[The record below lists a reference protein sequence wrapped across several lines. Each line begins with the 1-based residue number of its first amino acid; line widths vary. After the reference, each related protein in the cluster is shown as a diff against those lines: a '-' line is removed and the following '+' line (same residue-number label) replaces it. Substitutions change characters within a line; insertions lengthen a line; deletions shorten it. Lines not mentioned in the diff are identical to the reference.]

1 MLTEPVLSIDAY
13 EQAERRGT
21 GTLSIPHMMA
31 FRPVSFESVGWPTRV
46 TAEHELLR
54 YVDHNFEAE
63 TASLFKPRAVF
74 PPAGYRNAFTR
85 DEQELVGRVRDR
97 VAELTQAWFGRRVR
111 PVTNILVQVGPYRL
125 MRALANT
132 HPQLS
137 VFEVGPGV
145 GYLGAMLAATGHRYM
160 SFDVTQSLYLWQ
172 SRLMQGVSGAE
183 FNELALSESPEEEQA
198 GLAAARVVHL
208 PWWSYVRMLQST
220 SVRADVVYSNSNL
233 SEMSRVALRHVLH
246 ISRQMLADSP
256 FGLFCF
262 FSKGSP
268 AQSTHEAIDQ
278 ELRAFGYHK
287 AFDKPF
293 HAFTLRP
300 DQGKMLAKMFK
311 DGLPF
316 YNPSG
321 GPTSLTADDVVPL
334 RREESPLDVALSQWY
349 HGWQPPFVN

>member
-1 MLTEPVLSIDAY
+1 
-13 EQAERRGT
+13 
-21 GTLSIPHMMA
+21 
-31 FRPVSFESVGWPTRV
+31 
-46 TAEHELLR
+46 
-54 YVDHNFEAE
+54 
-63 TASLFKPRAVF
+63 
-74 PPAGYRNAFTR
+74 
-85 DEQELVGRVRDR
+85 
-97 VAELTQAWFGRRVR
+97 
-111 PVTNILVQVGPYRL
+111 

-132 HPQLS
+132 CPQLS

-172 SRLMQGVSGAE
+172 SRLMQAVSGPE
-183 FNELALSESPEEEQA
+183 FNELALSQSPEEEEA

-208 PWWSYVRMLQST
+208 PWWSYVRMLQSS

-256 FGLFCF
+256 FGLLCF

-268 AQSTHEAIDQ
+268 AQCTHEAIDQ

-300 DQGKMLAKMFK
+300 DQGKMLAKIFK
-311 DGLPF
+311 DGVPF

-321 GPTSLTADDVVPL
+321 GPTNLTADDVVPL
-334 RREESPLDVALSQWY
+334 KREESPLDVALSQWY
-349 HGWQPPFVN
+349 HGWNPPFVN